1 MDIERMLS
9 PTGGYNYGE
18 TINSGVAGLGMMFMS
33 GSLFDKFMMNPANAA
48 AKYGMRA
55 ERRASGLF
63 DKTDLGPEYTKKRAR
78 LESVKN
84 RIGASGKGV
93 ARFDEQIKNQMDSAR
108 QKIIEDNKKLRKDFT
123 RSQNRLHREWK
134 SKFARGRNIFRAAGW
149 ATLISAGLDIAVEA
163 ATPGVSKVAAK
174 REEQFMQTSQ
184 QMNQGSFTM
193 RQRAVEAIHNSMMNV
208 RNVIGNEAQ
217 FMHR

>member
-63 DKTDLGPEYTKKRAR
+63 DKTDLDAYKKARITRLENIKPKRAAQFG
-78 LESVKN
+78 ESHA
-84 RIGASGKGV
+84 R
-93 ARFDEQIKNQMDSAR
+93 RFDEAIERTTRGTPEQIRQAN
-108 QKIIEDNKKLRKDFT
+108 QKIRQDFT
-123 RSQNRLHREWK
+123 RNQNRVHREWK

-174 REEQFMQTSQ
+174 RDEQFMQTSQ
-184 QMNQGSFTM
+184 QMNQGYFLT
-193 RQRAVEAIHNSMMNV
+193 R
-208 RNVIGNEAQ
+208 
-217 FMHR
+217 

>member
-63 DKTDLGPEYTKKRAR
+63 DKTDLDAHRKAR
-78 LESVKN
+78 VESVKN
-84 RIGASGKGV
+84 RLGARGKGA
-93 ARFDEQIKNQMDSAR
+93 ARFDDQLQNQPRGTPEQIRQAN
-108 QKIIEDNKKLRKDFT
+108 QKIRQDFT
-123 RSQNRLHREWK
+123 RNQNRVHREWK